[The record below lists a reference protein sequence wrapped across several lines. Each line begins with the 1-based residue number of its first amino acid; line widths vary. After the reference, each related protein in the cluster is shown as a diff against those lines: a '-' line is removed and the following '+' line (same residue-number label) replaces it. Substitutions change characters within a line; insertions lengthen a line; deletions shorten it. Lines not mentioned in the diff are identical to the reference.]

1 MPALAVAGVRWHI
14 ASDDVPLFATF
25 GSAFHAIWILVIL
38 LTSQS
43 ILNMP
48 NQCHHEGRQYIATV
62 TGLLLCF
69 TLGFMVETL
78 LIWEGCKGTSRHT
91 LVVSAGNHPVCHSV
105 PCVMSID
112 TAMVPRCL
120 RRRMF
125 ALATK
130 RQLLH
135 AAGAPFELSKRKHM
149 SLFLFFRLGIL
160 ASETL
165 ITGMLT
171 ANPSGTAAY

>member
-1 MPALAVAGVRWHI
+1 MHNASTVADISSHMYWSTEVGEVCRGPEDGVGLELELELEWAGGSLCRCTTGSRGCSIMPALAVAGVRWHI

-25 GSAFHAIWILVIL
+25 GSVFHAIWILVIL

-78 LIWEGCKGTSRHT
+78 LSWEGCKGKNRH
-91 LVVSAGNHPVCHSV
+91 
-105 PCVMSID
+105 
-112 TAMVPRCL
+112 
-120 RRRMF
+120 
-125 ALATK
+125 
-130 RQLLH
+130 
-135 AAGAPFELSKRKHM
+135 
-149 SLFLFFRLGIL
+149 
-160 ASETL
+160 
-165 ITGMLT
+165 IT
-171 ANPSGTAAY
+171 